1 MVFAEIISTKLDDQA
16 GSLAEKVSST
26 SIRKSIK
33 DQLQNISECYKNWLN
48 ICDSIN
54 LSKEKTEIWFSIL
67 RDLYMQFWRKYHSLN
82 HIYIYYSLI
91 ETAFKDGKIKD
102 YINIV
107 LAAWFHDSI
116 YVSSRGDNEE
126 RSVDLFMRFYQDIKN
141 EKGVKAEII
150 DVKKI
155 CFYIMCTKYHFDE
168 KRNYEDNELNYFLD
182 FDLYTFCL
190 CSEEALMKISE
201 SIREEYFIYN
211 DQEWAEGRIKFLN
224 SLFSKPYIY
233 RTNEYRTNFEDLA
246 KANLL
251 KEIDHYK
258 KQL

>member
-1 MVFAEIISTKLDDQA
+1 M
-16 GSLAEKVSST
+16 
-26 SIRKSIK
+26 
-33 DQLQNISECYKNWLN
+33 
-48 ICDSIN
+48 IN
-54 LSKEKTEIWFSIL
+54 LSKETTELWFSIL

-102 YINIV
+102 YINIA

-126 RSVDLFMRFYQDIKN
+126 RSVDLFMKFYKDIEK
-141 EKGVKAEII
+141 EKGIKTEIL

-168 KRNYEDNELNYFLD
+168 KRNYEDDELNYFLD
-182 FDLYTFCL
+182 FDIFTFSL
-190 CSEEALMKISE
+190 CDEEALMKISR

-211 DQEWAEGRIKFLN
+211 DQDWAEGRIKFL
-224 SLFSKPYIY
+224 SALYSKPYIY
-233 RTNEYRTNFEDLA
+233 RTNEYKTNFESVA
-246 KANLL
+246 KVNIQ
-251 KEIDHYK
+251 KEIEFYK